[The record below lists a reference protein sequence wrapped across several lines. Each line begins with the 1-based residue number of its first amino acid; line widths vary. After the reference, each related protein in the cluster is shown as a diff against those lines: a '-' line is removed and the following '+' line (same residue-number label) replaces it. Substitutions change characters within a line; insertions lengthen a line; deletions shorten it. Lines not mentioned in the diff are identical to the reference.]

1 MSRPMQVFYI
11 ASELEEGRNPARQ
24 DIFKGGGGI

>member
-1 MSRPMQVFYI
+1 MQVFYI